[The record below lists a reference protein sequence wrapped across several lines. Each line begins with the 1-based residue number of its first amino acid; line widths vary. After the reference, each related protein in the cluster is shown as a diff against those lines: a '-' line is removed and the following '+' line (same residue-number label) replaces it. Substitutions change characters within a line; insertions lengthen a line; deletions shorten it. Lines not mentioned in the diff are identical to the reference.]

1 MEFLL
6 IIFVCMAV
14 IIFSGVASFAFMYG
28 LVVLIMKYI
37 EKKIDKEDDN
47 V

>member
-28 LVVLIMKYI
+28 FIVLVMKYI
-37 EKKIDKEDDN
+37 EKKVDKEDDN

>member
-6 IIFVCMAV
+6 IIFVCLAV
-14 IIFSGVASFAFMYG
+14 IIFSGAASFAFMYG
-28 LVVLIMKYI
+28 LTVLIMKYI
-37 EKKIDKEDDN
+37 EKKIDKENDN

>member
-6 IIFVCMAV
+6 IIFVCLAV

-28 LVVLIMKYI
+28 LTVLLLKYI
-37 EKKIDKEDDN
+37 EKKIDKENDN